1 MLCQIFFSKISCQ
14 EAYCFTFRHFN
25 SRVHPCFLCG
35 KKSSYLRILPPANC
49 TLSQKKEKKKPIHS
63 NFVRH
68 DSFKEHKNII
78 LHAHYLT
85 DCIIHRSIVQSVNHY
100 SIPKSTGKSKCKRS
114 TNRNTWQECSVFSQL
129 FLVSSCITVDHKND
143 KPQIQSPFTAWASTS
158 NLQWKLYYIV
168 AQKYL
173 EVDMKFIQTH
183 LDYNQTKN

>member
-1 MLCQIFFSKISCQ
+1 MFLMWQKIQ
-14 EAYCFTFRHFN
+14 
-25 SRVHPCFLCG
+25 
-35 KKSSYLRILPPANC
+35 
-49 TLSQKKEKKKPIHS
+49 LSQNLTSSQLYIITEEGKKKPIHS

-168 AQKYL
+168 VQKYL

>member
-1 MLCQIFFSKISCQ
+1 M
-14 EAYCFTFRHFN
+14 
-25 SRVHPCFLCG
+25 HPCFLCG
-35 KKSSYLRILPPANC
+35 KKIQ
-49 TLSQKKEKKKPIHS
+49 LSQNLTSNQLYIITEEGKKKNIHS

-68 DSFKEHKNII
+68 DYFKEHRNII

-85 DCIIHRSIVQSVNHY
+85 DCIIHRSIVRPVNHY
-100 SIPKSTGKSKCKRS
+100 SIPKSTGKSKCKKS